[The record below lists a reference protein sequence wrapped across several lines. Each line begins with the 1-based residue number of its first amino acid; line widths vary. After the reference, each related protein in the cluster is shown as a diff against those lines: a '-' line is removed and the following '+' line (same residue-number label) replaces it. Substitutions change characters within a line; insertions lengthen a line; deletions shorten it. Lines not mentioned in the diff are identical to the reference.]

1 MTRLQLALALLLA
14 LASGCA
20 SASSSGA
27 SGTTPAAAE
36 VSDEARIAALE
47 AERLRQDEEIRAL
60 RNELAI
66 VRGEADTLR
75 NAQASARVATISIR
89 SGTPAATD
97 ESGRSSTDLTGT
109 SQGDPG
115 AGWIEPEAGEVVVE
129 EPGPSDSRPRPVLRV
144 RGVPTPAAPT
154 MTIPSGESPP
164 SFASGSGLPPLPTAG
179 PVPVAPLPLP
189 AQSAAGAPP
198 SFAPSAGPLAASV
211 ASGGTM
217 MVPVAPEPL
226 TTVAPD
232 TAVIAYRAALGHL
245 RDRQYPEAVD
255 AFDSFLRT
263 HANHPYVANA
273 HYWRAEAIYAQRRY
287 RDALHAFEVFVQRHG
302 SHTKVA
308 DALLK
313 MGLCHARS
321 GDTARARAM
330 FRRVQQEYPDTV
342 AARLASREEAS

>member
-1 MTRLQLALALLLA
+1 
-14 LASGCA
+14 
-20 SASSSGA
+20 
-27 SGTTPAAAE
+27 
-36 VSDEARIAALE
+36 
-47 AERLRQDEEIRAL
+47 
-60 RNELAI
+60 
-66 VRGEADTLR
+66 
-75 NAQASARVATISIR
+75 
-89 SGTPAATD
+89 
-97 ESGRSSTDLTGT
+97 
-109 SQGDPG
+109 
-115 AGWIEPEAGEVVVE
+115 
-129 EPGPSDSRPRPVLRV
+129 
-144 RGVPTPAAPT
+144 

>member
-1 MTRLQLALALLLA
+1 MTRLHLALALLVA

-20 SASSSGA
+20 STSSSGA
-27 SGTTPAAAE
+27 GGTTPGAAE
-36 VSDEARIAALE
+36 MTDEERIAALE

-66 VRGEADTLR
+66 VRGEAETLR
-75 NAQASARVATISIR
+75 NAQSTARVASISIR
-89 SGTPAATD
+89 SGTEEPGD
-97 ESGRSSTDLTGT
+97 ESGRAGADMTGT

-129 EPGPSDSRPRPVLRV
+129 EPSGTDSRPRPVLRV

-154 MTIPSGESPP
+154 LAIPTGEAPP
-164 SFASGSGLPPLPTAG
+164 GFATPSGLPPLPSAG
-179 PVPVAPLPLP
+179 AAEVAPLPIGPP
-189 AQSAAGAPP
+189 ASPAGAPP
-198 SFAPSAGPLAASV
+198 SFVPLGTLSASV
-211 ASGGTM
+211 ASGG

-226 TTVAPD
+226 TTAPD
-232 TAVIAYRAALGHL
+232 TAVVAYRAALAHL
-245 RDRQYPEAVD
+245 RDRQYVEAVS
-255 AFDSFLRT
+255 AFDVFLRT
-263 HANHPYVANA
+263 NPNHPYVANA

-302 SHTKVA
+302 SHAKVA

-313 MGLCHARS
+313 MGLCHAHG

>member
-1 MTRLQLALALLLA
+1 M
-14 LASGCA
+14 
-20 SASSSGA
+20 
-27 SGTTPAAAE
+27 
-36 VSDEARIAALE
+36 SDQEHIATLE

-75 NAQASARVATISIR
+75 NAQSSARVATISIR
-89 SGTPAATD
+89 SGTHEPGEEPTRAGTD
-97 ESGRSSTDLTGT
+97 MTGT
-109 SQGDPG
+109 SQGDPS
-115 AGWIEPEAGEVVVE
+115 AGWIEPEVGEVVVE
-129 EPGPSDSRPRPVLRV
+129 EPSGADSRPRPVLRV

-154 MTIPSGESPP
+154 LAIPTGETPP
-164 SFASGSGLPPLPTAG
+164 GFASASGLPPLPTAD
-179 PVPVAPLPLP
+179 VAPLPVAP
-189 AQSAAGAPP
+189 SGPSGAPP
-198 SFAPSAGPLAASV
+198 SFVPLGTLSASV
-211 ASGGTM
+211 ASGG

-226 TTVAPD
+226 TNAAPD
-232 TAVIAYRAALGHL
+232 TAVVAYRAALAHL
-245 RDRQYPEAVD
+245 RDRQYVEAVS
-255 AFDSFLRT
+255 AFDVFLRT
-263 HANHPYVANA
+263 NTNHPYVANA

-302 SHTKVA
+302 SHAKVA

-313 MGLCHARS
+313 MGLCHAHG